1 MLATKPLTRS
11 TVSFNLA
18 ASETKRNMMG
28 LVKRLLDEPAGLKI
42 TFVCPNEA
50 CEAEIEDHVE
60 DTVFDWTADRTSDGI
75 SQVTSYVTCQECD
88 SDYTIEVVAT
98 GGEKQVSIDGH
109 PDVPVEFV
117 DDTFEP
123 YDMDYEDYLAQF
135 EPVDPEDVF
144 ERSLY
149 DIEQILLSNSSGSPS
164 RQALLRMLYLQ
175 YVVALEAYLS
185 DRMISIIISD
195 EYKLVALVGS
205 LPGLR
210 DQDTKFIDVAK
221 KRTYAL
227 DTTKAYL
234 QAFSFHA
241 IDKVEK
247 MFKAV
252 LGVSLFENGD
262 IEKEVVTMIN
272 TRHDLVHRNGRN
284 PAGKHTSL
292 TGEDLT
298 RAKELVRSVFTRVEA
313 AYADYVKNRKDL
325 PF

>member
-1 MLATKPLTRS
+1 
-11 TVSFNLA
+11 
-18 ASETKRNMMG
+18 MMG
-28 LVKRLLDEPAGLKI
+28 LVKRLLDEPSGLKI
-42 TFVCPNEA
+42 TFICPNEE
-50 CEAEIEDHVE
+50 CEAEIEDHVD
-60 DTVFDWTADRTSDGI
+60 DTAFDWTADRTSDGI
-75 SQVTSYVTCQECD
+75 SQVTSYVTCQECATE
-88 SDYTIEVVAT
+88 YTVEVVAT
-98 GGEKQVSIDGH
+98 GGEKQVAVEGH
-109 PDVPVEFV
+109 PDVPVEFA

-135 EPVDPEDVF
+135 EPMDPEEVF
-144 ERSLY
+144 KKSIY
-149 DIEQILLSNSSGSPS
+149 DIDQILISNSSASLS
-164 RQALLRMLYLQ
+164 RHALLRMLYLQ

-185 DRMISIIISD
+185 DRIISIITSD
-195 EYKLVALVGS
+195 EQKLVTLVGS

-210 DQDTKFIDVAK
+210 DQETKFIDVAK

-252 LGVSLFENGD
+252 LGKSLFDNGD
-262 IEKEVVTMIN
+262 IAKEIITMIN

-284 PAGKHTSL
+284 SAGKHTTL
-292 TGEDLT
+292 TDQDLK
-298 RAKELVRSVFTRVEA
+298 RAKDLVQSVFARVEG
-313 AYADYVKNRKDL
+313 AYCEYIKNRKDL

>member
-1 MLATKPLTRS
+1 
-11 TVSFNLA
+11 
-18 ASETKRNMMG
+18 MMG
-28 LVKRLLDEPAGLKI
+28 LVKRLLDEPSGLKI
-42 TFVCPNEA
+42 TFICPNEN
-50 CEAEIEDHVE
+50 CEAEIEDHVD
-60 DTVFDWTADRTSDGI
+60 DTAFDWTAERTSDGI
-75 SQVTSYVTCQECD
+75 SQVTSYVTCQECN
-88 SDYTIEVVAT
+88 SEYTVEVVAT
-98 GGEKQVSIDGH
+98 GGEKQVTIEGH
-109 PDVPVEFV
+109 QDVPVEFG

-135 EPVDPEDVF
+135 EPTDPEEVF
-144 ERSLY
+144 EKSLN
-149 DIEQILLSNSSGSPS
+149 DIDQILISNSSATLS

-195 EYKLVALVGS
+195 EHKLVALVGS

-210 DQDTKFIDVAK
+210 DQETKFIDVAK

-252 LGVSLFENGD
+252 LGKSLFDSGD
-262 IEKEVVTMIN
+262 IEKEIITMIN

-284 PAGKHTSL
+284 SAGKHTTL
-292 TGEDLT
+292 TDQDLK
-298 RAKELVRSVFTRVEA
+298 RAKELVHSVFARVEV
-313 AYADYVKNRKDL
+313 AYSEYVKNRKDL